1 MVKIVTDSTS
11 DIPAEIAEQLNVSVV
26 PVIIEID
33 GATQLDGVTLT
44 RRQFYA
50 NLEHYREIPRTAAPS
65 PLEFAAIYRAAK
77 ASGVADI
84 VSIHLNRKFSGL
96 CAAVDVAAQEV
107 KAEGVTVHVIDSE
120 SVTMGLGWLVITA
133 AQMANQ
139 GAGVQAIVDRIMSLR
154 RHMRVYALIDTLK
167 YLRKGGRANALVAGI
182 GDMLQIKVLINVHD
196 GNIEQVD
203 RIRTRAR
210 GIARLL
216 DVAHSHRSVHHL
228 SVLYTTTGA
237 ESDIANLQSQLCDL
251 VPLDQQYKMQIT
263 PVIGSHVG
271 PMALGLAMTVDV

>member
-11 DIPAEIAEQLNVSVV
+11 DIPADIAAHLDISVV

-33 GATQLDGVTLT
+33 GTTQLDGVTLS
-44 RRQFYA
+44 RHQFYT
-50 NLEHYREIPRTAAPS
+50 NLEHYRAIPRTAAPS
-65 PLEFAAIYRAAK
+65 PVEFVTIYRAAR
-77 ASGVADI
+77 ASGSDEI

-96 CAAVDVAAQEV
+96 CTSVDVAAQEV
-107 KAEGVTVHVIDSE
+107 RAEGLSVHVIDSE

-133 AQMANQ
+133 AKMAQQ
-139 GAGVQAIVDRIMSLR
+139 GAGGQAIVERILSLR
-154 RHMRVYALIDTLK
+154 RNMRIYALIDTLK

-182 GDMLQIKVLINVHD
+182 GDILHIKVLITVHD
-196 GNIEQVD
+196 GNIEQID
-203 RIRTRAR
+203 RIRSRAR
-210 GIARLL
+210 GIARLQE
-216 DVAHSHRSVHHL
+216 VAHSHHNVQHL

-237 ESDIANLQSQLCDL
+237 DTDIANLQNQLSDL

-271 PMALGLAMTVDV
+271 PMALGVAMAVDV